1 MDQLEIIKKR
11 LQDNNITSV
20 RFEQSDMYGIPHCRA
35 IPTRHFE
42 KMALKGIN
50 ISMGF
55 MAFDPR
61 GHIAPNSGYGEEI
74 HYADCLAFPEMDTF
88 QILPWCTKTA
98 MVLIEG
104 VHNGGKVPIY
114 PRVVARKQLERL
126 DKFGLSLWSAHEH
139 EFYVVKEDTMKPLHG
154 YTNATAVIPM
164 VVYEPFFQQILKD
177 LPPTGVNIECY
188 GVEAGKGQ
196 IEITYRPEF
205 GIKAADTAHTYKI
218 GIKEIALKHGLVAT
232 FMSKPWH
239 DSIGSSAHYCHS
251 LWDVDGK
258 IAKLFDSGSA
268 SGLSE
273 IGQHWVAG
281 LIAHARAIAVL
292 MAPTTNCLRRF
303 KRNSF
308 APWNATWGPD
318 NRTCAIRVKTNGDS
332 GTYIENRMGASG
344 CSPYISMAATIAA
357 GLDGVINKLPLPE
370 GIDGPGDAYKDEY
383 IPSGTKIIPD
393 NMEEAIEALLADDAI
408 TDALGPEFIKCFVA
422 CKRHDMKLE
431 KEAISKGTL
440 EEWERDYLFCML

>member
-1 MDQLEIIKKR
+1 MELIKKR
-11 LQDNNITSV
+11 LQENGVTSV

-42 KMALKGIN
+42 KMATKGIN
-50 ISMGF
+50 ICMGF

-61 GHIAPNSGYGEEI
+61 GRIAPNSGYGEEI
-74 HYADCLAFPEMDTF
+74 HYADCLAFPDLDTF

-98 MVLIEG
+98 RVLIEG
-104 VHNGGKVPIY
+104 VHEGEKVPVY

-126 DKFGLSLWSAHEH
+126 EKHGLSLWSAHEH
-139 EFYVVKEDTMKPLHG
+139 EFFVVKEGTMESLHG
-154 YTNATAVIPM
+154 YTNSTAVIPM
-164 VVYEPFFQQILKD
+164 AAYEPFFQQILND
-177 LPPTGVNIECY
+177 LPPAGVDIECY
-188 GVEAGKGQ
+188 GVESDVGQ
-196 IEITYRPEF
+196 LEITYRPEF

-218 GIKEIALKHGLVAT
+218 GIKEIAQKQGLVAS
-232 FMSKPWH
+232 FMTKPFPGR
-239 DSIGSSAHYCHS
+239 SSCSAHYCHS
-251 LWDVDGK
+251 LWDVAGNVPMLYD
-258 IAKLFDSGSA
+258 AGSPT
-268 SGLSE
+268 GLSE

-281 LIAHARAIAVL
+281 LMDHARAIAVL
-292 MAPTTNCLRRF
+292 MAPTTNCLKRF
-303 KRNSF
+303 KRYSL

-318 NRTCAIRVKTNGDS
+318 NRSCAFRVKTNGGS

-383 IPSGTKIIPD
+383 IPPGTQKLPD
-393 NMEEAIEALLADDAI
+393 NMEEAIEALLADAAI

-422 CKRHDMKLE
+422 SKRHDMKLE
-431 KEAISKGTL
+431 KEAISKGTV
-440 EEWERDYLFCML
+440 EEWERDYLFHIM